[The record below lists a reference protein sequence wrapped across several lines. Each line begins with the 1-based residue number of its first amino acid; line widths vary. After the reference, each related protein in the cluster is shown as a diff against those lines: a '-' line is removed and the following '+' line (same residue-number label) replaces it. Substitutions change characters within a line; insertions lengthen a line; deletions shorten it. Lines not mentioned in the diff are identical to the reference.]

1 MCLDQHKPSPWAGK
15 PLGPKNP
22 IRALTDIPRKGPR
35 TGAAGG
41 RTSVSAPMPIHPQT
55 PAPTGSKRVGTDHAP
70 AATAAR
76 APSPAN
82 RLAPNRAPSPAGEGW
97 GEGEAATFLCGLS
110 CFSDLSLHSLW
121 LHSLGLGPRGEGET
135 AARFVR
141 PADARWVWIA
151 AEQRCAK
158 PIPNLFSAQR
168 DDGLPTHAQRSG
180 HRGPPPRH
188 PVSGPGRTVC
198 SVERPADGG

>member
-15 PLGPKNP
+15 PLGPKIQSAHP
-22 IRALTDIPRKGPR
+22 QTSRGRGPEPAPRGGGP
-35 TGAAGG
+35 
-41 RTSVSAPMPIHPQT
+41 SVSAPMPIHPQT

-110 CFSDLSLHSLW
+110 CFSDLLLHSLW

-158 PIPNLFSAQR
+158 PIPNLVSAQR
-168 DDGLPTHAQRSG
+168 DDGLPTNAQRSG

-188 PVSGPGRTVC
+188 PVSGPRRTVC